1 MNAVETH
8 WDVVIIGAGIS
19 GISAA
24 WHLQTMCPDRD
35 FTILEGRSDLGGT
48 WDLFRYPGVRSDSDM
63 HTLGFAFKPWV
74 ADEAI
79 AHGPAIMDYLNETV
93 DEFDIRRRIQF
104 DHHVRAASWSTKTKR
119 WSLSVTADGATKT
132 ISAAF
137 MLVCTGY
144 YSYRGGH
151 RPDFPGEE
159 TFTGPIIHPQEWP
172 DDLDYVDKRVVV
184 VGSGATA
191 VTLVPALANSGA
203 EHVTML
209 QRSPTWMVAAPAK
222 DPIANILRKVL
233 PAELAYRL
241 TRAKNVNLTDKVYK
255 RSRTHP
261 EKVANAL
268 RKRLRKHLTDEQID
282 EFFTP
287 RYDPWDQRLCLVPDA
302 DLFKAM
308 RDGRAEIV
316 NGAVGSF
323 TASGIRLES
332 GEHLETDIIV
342 TATGLELV
350 TIGEMDF
357 DIDGEPVDFSKR
369 WSYKGFGYSDL
380 PNLVST
386 FGYINASWTLRADL
400 VSAYACR
407 ILNHMAASGTVTATP
422 KLRPSDN
429 DMAPRPWVDDFSA
442 GYMTRMMPLLPKQGD
457 QAPWINTQDYKAD
470 RELLGGAPV
479 DDGVMIFA

>member
-184 VGSGATA
+184 VGSGSYCRHARA
-191 VTLVPALANSGA
+191 GA
-203 EHVTML
+203 GQLWRRTRHD
-209 QRSPTWMVAAPAK
+209 VAAFAHL
-222 DPIANILRKVL
+222 DGGCTG
-233 PAELAYRL
+233 E
-241 TRAKNVNLTDKVYK
+241 
-255 RSRTHP
+255 RSH
-261 EKVANAL
+261 
-268 RKRLRKHLTDEQID
+268 RKHSSQ
-282 EFFTP
+282 
-287 RYDPWDQRLCLVPDA
+287 
-302 DLFKAM
+302 
-308 RDGRAEIV
+308 G
-316 NGAVGSF
+316 
-323 TASGIRLES
+323 
-332 GEHLETDIIV
+332 
-342 TATGLELV
+342 
-350 TIGEMDF
+350 
-357 DIDGEPVDFSKR
+357 
-369 WSYKGFGYSDL
+369 
-380 PNLVST
+380 
-386 FGYINASWTLRADL
+386 
-400 VSAYACR
+400 
-407 ILNHMAASGTVTATP
+407 
-422 KLRPSDN
+422 PS
-429 DMAPRPWVDDFSA
+429 R
-442 GYMTRMMPLLPKQGD
+442 
-457 QAPWINTQDYKAD
+457 
-470 RELLGGAPV
+470 
-479 DDGVMIFA
+479 